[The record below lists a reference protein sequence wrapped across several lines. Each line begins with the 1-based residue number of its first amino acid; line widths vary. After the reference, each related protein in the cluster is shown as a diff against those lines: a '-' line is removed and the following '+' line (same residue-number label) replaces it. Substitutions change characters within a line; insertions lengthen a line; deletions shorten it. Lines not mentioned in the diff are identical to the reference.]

1 MISTTK
7 IEMDVS
13 RNIGK
18 FVPSIDVV
26 QDDRYSR
33 NIEITVLSNG
43 TAASLIGKRALIRY
57 VKADGTGGNYDALPD
72 GTPAF
77 TISGNVLTVALA
89 PQVCTFPGIVKMAVA
104 INDGE
109 TYLHTF
115 PLDIKVHRNPGLEVV
130 SENYLKMLGTVP
142 DSGWPENM
150 YLGTDKDGKVIA
162 RTGSSDCV
170 SYAPQTLTSEQRAQA
185 RANIDALK
193 IPRKTVRELFAFLE
207 SDDGFRPSG
216 NLNVYKY
223 NEMLDWLHSPED
235 FDFRIRFA
243 VRINI
248 GTIEEYEFTKSDC
261 TIAPTDPGG
270 RWRFSAATS
279 QSAFT
284 HVLTIANGISLAGSD
299 YENSCS
305 IAYPSEFEDFSIE
318 LYRIE
323 NTEQELKLVTSVNGI
338 EADEYGNVQVPTGG
352 SARVL
357 LWSNPRPRYDFAA
370 QSVPLDLSGYDGI
383 EVLFHEYDDSSDN
396 AIISSGYIPLDFEY
410 SNYGQGTLTRGLWTR
425 YRCFRIAPTGFEFE
439 TAYTFE
445 DGNLAEDSWYIVP
458 YRIYG
463 FKY

>member
-43 TAASLIGKRALIRY
+43 TAISLTGTSALIRY
-57 VKADGTGGNYDALPD
+57 VKADGTGGNYNTLPD
-72 GTPAF
+72 GTSAF

-104 INDGE
+104 IIDGE

-115 PLDIKVHRNPGLEVV
+115 PLNIQVHRNPGLEVV
-130 SENYLKMLGTVP
+130 SENYLKMIGTVP

-150 YLGTDKDGKVIA
+150 YLGTDKEGKVIA

-170 SYAPQTLTSEQRAQA
+170 SYAPQTLTPEQQAQA

-193 IPRKTVRELFAFLE
+193 IPRKTVRELFASWDENDFQTQ
-207 SDDGFRPSG
+207 G
-216 NLNVYKY
+216 NLDVFKF
-223 NEMLDWLHSPED
+223 NEVLGWLQSPED

-248 GTIEEYEFTKSDC
+248 GTIEEYEFTKADC
-261 TIAPTDPGG
+261 RIEATAPAG
-270 RWRFSAATS
+270 RWRFYAATS
-279 QSAFT
+279 QDASI
-284 HVLTIANGISLAGSD
+284 HVLTIANGIGVVGSD
-299 YENSCS
+299 SENSCS
-305 IAYPSEFEDFSIE
+305 IAYPSEFEDFEIE

-323 NTEQELKLVTSVNGI
+323 NTEQELKLVTSVNGVQ
-338 EADEYGNVQVPTGG
+338 ADEYGDVRIDVGG
-352 SARVL
+352 YSKTI
-357 LWSNPRPRYDFAA
+357 LWQDMNISEFDTQELILPND
-370 QSVPLDLSGYDGI
+370 GYDAI
-383 EVLFHEYDDSSDN
+383 EIVYKSAIDDPYVSTTG
-396 AIISSGYIPLDFEY
+396 AIPLVVGY
-410 SNYGQGTLTRGLWTR
+410 SSYCCLREMNGTVSTTVSFRRNDTDTRHEL
-425 YRCFRIAPTGFEFE
+425 EFWFDVKDVE
-439 TAYTFE
+439 VCPPC
-445 DGNLAEDSWYIVP
+445 I
-458 YRIYG
+458 IYG
-463 FKY
+463 IKY